1 MLIILPGTA
10 GLNQYRLYTTSVSNL
25 PNLATAALSLPLLF
39 CPEEPSPE
47 PDEPTPTPAG
57 VPPAVAL
64 AAAAELDDE
73 VLDDG
78 VLEDEDVEAVALLE
92 F

>member
-1 MLIILPGTA
+1 MG
-10 GLNQYRLYTTSVSNL
+10 QYRPYTISMRDL
-25 PNLATAALSLPLLF
+25 PYLATAALSFPLLLLF

-47 PDEPTPTPAG
+47 PDEPVPTPAG

-73 VLDDG
+73 ELDEE